1 MEVHFLIYNLFLV
14 FCIVYLL
21 IVNLKSLIEYQITN
35 IKNSVNN
42 INLEESNI
50 ILKKT
55 NLLNTID
62 LLINKSTN
70 KDIKDILYKEK
81 NKLIDDFEII

>member
-1 MEVHFLIYNLFLV
+1 MDNV
-14 FCIVYLL
+14 FKELL
-21 IVNLKSLIEYQITN
+21 SNKKVLKSLIEYQITN